1 VEVYKRSINSAKA
14 KEFFALYYHIVTFKD
29 LQKLVQSQSGPEQSQ
44 LLQRLRDKPFWIN
57 SEKEHKERDIRTK
70 GDCCF
75 NHIIGL
81 PRKDGVEK
89 PIFDYERFL
98 YDALMRPGFMNNR
111 TPSRSD
117 QCYHRVYD
125 NYLEARKVQNNI
137 IHHFK
142 EKHLWVKKATGPV
155 QCLYEMVEIFMFFLS

>member
-1 VEVYKRSINSAKA
+1 
-14 KEFFALYYHIVTFKD
+14 VTFKD
-29 LQKLVQSQSGPEQSQ
+29 LQRLVESEEAGSSNNPEMQR
-44 LLQRLRDKPFWIN
+44 LLGKLRDKPFWIN
-57 SEKEHKERDIRTK
+57 SEKGHKERDRTCK

-81 PRKDGVEK
+81 PRKDGIKK
-89 PIFDYERFL
+89 PMFDYERFL

>member
-81 PRKDGVEK
+81 PRKDGIEK
-89 PIFDYERFL
+89 IPFTISFL
-98 YDALMRPGFMNNR
+98 
-111 TPSRSD
+111 
-117 QCYHRVYD
+117 
-125 NYLEARKVQNNI
+125 
-137 IHHFK
+137 
-142 EKHLWVKKATGPV
+142 
-155 QCLYEMVEIFMFFLS
+155 